1 LLREAIKKLSQ
12 HALTYSAAEQL
23 SRLAGFLLIPLFTHY
38 LTEADYGTKE
48 LFAVTLAV
56 LAQLCGINITNA
68 MARHYFDD
76 ADPERK
82 KLVVSTTWIAVVSL
96 AGAVVLIFGAST
108 WFVDAGSA
116 FAEPRMAT
124 LARLSLAILW
134 FQLAREVLA
143 RYLQTEQRSVAFG
156 VFSIA
161 KIVCELGLQ
170 IVFVAG
176 LERGLVGAFE
186 AVALSEALF
195 ATLLGLWIL
204 PRIGL
209 RFSREIFAGLMAFA
223 LPLIP
228 NGVLQFCLH
237 SADRYFVAVLA
248 ERDDVGI
255 YALAYKLGYIANYL
269 LLGPFLMV
277 WYPYVFSLV
286 ALDKQKRVVAE
297 LAPHFLFV
305 MSTVTLALSIWAP
318 ELVGA
323 LAQREGF
330 RAAAAAVPWIAFG
343 YLFWGWFQFAQ
354 TGFHVAKATA
364 RLPWLSGAALVVN
377 VIANLALIPVLGFLG
392 AAIATAVTFAVLA
405 AATQVAV
412 QREFPHDFAW
422 RRVVTTI
429 GVAALLV
436 AFVRWFGAPE
446 ERFTPWLKGLVLAA
460 WVGWGWALYLR
471 ADERATLVTAWRDWR
486 ARARS

>member
-1 LLREAIKKLSQ
+1 MLREAIKKLSQ

-23 SRLAGFLLIPLFTHY
+23 SRVAGFLLIPLFTHY
-38 LTEADYGTKE
+38 LSEADYGTKE

-82 KLVVSTTWIAVVSL
+82 KLVVSTTWIAVVTL
-96 AGAVVLIFGAST
+96 AGIVVLIFGAAT
-108 WFVDAGSA
+108 WLVDARAVFG
-116 FAEPRMAT
+116 EPRIAT

-143 RYLQTEQRSVAFG
+143 RYLQTEQRSVTFG

-170 IVFVAG
+170 ILFVAG
-176 LERGLVGAFE
+176 LQRGLVGAFE
-186 AVALSEALF
+186 AVALSEAVF

-204 PRIGL
+204 PRMGL

-237 SADRYFVAVLA
+237 SADRYFVAALA
-248 ERDDVGI
+248 ERDDVGV
-255 YALAYKLGYIANYL
+255 YALAYKLGYIGNYL

-286 ALDKQKRVVAE
+286 VVEKQKRVVAE

-305 MSTVTLALSIWAP
+305 MSTLTLALSIWAP
-318 ELVGA
+318 ELVGL
-323 LAQREGF
+323 LAQREGY

-354 TGFHVAKATA
+354 TGFHVAKATK
-364 RLPWLSGAALVVN
+364 RLPWLSAGAVAVN
-377 VIANLALIPVLGFLG
+377 VIANVTLIPLLGFRG
-392 AAIATAVTFAVLA
+392 AAIATALTFALLA
-405 AATQVAV
+405 AATQIAV
-412 QREFPHDFAW
+412 QSSFPHAFAW
-422 RRVVTTI
+422 RRVLTTI
-429 GVAALLV
+429 GLAAGLV
-436 AFVRWFGAPE
+436 ALVRGFAPE
-446 ERFTPWLKGLVLAA
+446 HGRSAEWIKGLVLAA
-460 WVGWGWALYLR
+460 WIGWGWWLYLR
-471 ADERATLVTAWRDWR
+471 ADERTTLVTAWRDWR
-486 ARARS
+486 GGARS